1 MCRRICHICLTIVSR
16 FMEKEKATEELILE
30 AAVKV
35 FTRRG
40 FAATRTEDIA
50 KEAGISRTLL
60 HYYYRD
66 KQSIFDL
73 IFETSFQ
80 EFFKGVF
87 LIIQSDRPLLEKIQ
101 AIVDHEINTLS
112 RHQDLPR
119 FIIMEVAQQPE
130 RLLQHGQKMN
140 MNPRVMIQKFEEQVN
155 AEIQLG
161 TIRPV
166 NARQLLLNT
175 MSLCIYPF
183 VAKPIIKTMLQLD
196 EGNFL
201 QMMEQRKKEVF
212 DFIMNGIKA

>member
-1 MCRRICHICLTIVSR
+1 
-16 FMEKEKATEELILE
+16 MEKEKATEELILE

-196 EGNFL
+196 EANFL